1 MDFYLKFKSESEATE
16 VLYDNDTPKYRNM
29 DILGILYKTISE
41 EEVQELEGWHV
52 NIRTEEGEDT
62 EALEPY
68 SVPVP
73 KPRRMWL

>member
-41 EEVQELEGWHV
+41 EEVQALEGWHV
-52 NIRTEEGEDT
+52 NIRTEDDEDE
-62 EALEPY
+62 EALKPY
-68 SVPVP
+68 AVTIAR
-73 KPRRMWL
+73 PRRTWL